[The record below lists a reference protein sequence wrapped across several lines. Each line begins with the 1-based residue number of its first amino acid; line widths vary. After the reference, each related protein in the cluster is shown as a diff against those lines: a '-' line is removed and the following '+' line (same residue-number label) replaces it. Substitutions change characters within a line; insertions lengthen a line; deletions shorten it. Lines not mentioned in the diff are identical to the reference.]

1 MERHSLT
8 LLELLA
14 LQAYLGAPVILG
26 AAAFVGYYLR
36 SQRRTGYLRV
46 GVTCTALAVAATL
59 AATVLWNYWPA
70 GLDIMA
76 LEFVNLPAAAACL
89 VLTSLTVWL
98 AP

>member
-1 MERHSLT
+1 MEGHALT
-8 LLELLA
+8 PLELLV

-36 SQRRTGYLRV
+36 SQRRAGYPRV
-46 GVTCTALAVAATL
+46 GVTCTALAASATL
-59 AATVLWNYWPA
+59 AATLLWNYWPA

-89 VLTSLTVWL
+89 ILTPLTVWL